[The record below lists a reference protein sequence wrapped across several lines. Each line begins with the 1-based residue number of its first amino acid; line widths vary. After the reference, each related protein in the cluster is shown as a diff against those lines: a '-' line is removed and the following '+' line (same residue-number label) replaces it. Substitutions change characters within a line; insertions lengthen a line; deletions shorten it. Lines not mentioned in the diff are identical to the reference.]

1 MKMNKLTKFG
11 ISLISVVALGAV
23 APALTNNPIF
33 GITVVKADE
42 RQGQIEIRIRY
53 LDEHSREIAPMY
65 TGVLNPGESVNIY
78 KDIEGHQVVSN
89 FSWMPGYNLTYNIAS
104 TYFYGAKDGYL
115 EGYLRYKKLDPVPTP
130 DPAPTPDPVPTP
142 DKPVVPTPT
151 PDPVPTPDP
160 AKPAQDQ
167 KDPGKPDKAQLPE
180 TGEESSTFATL
191 LGLLTASLALLSL
204 RKKKY

>member
-23 APALTNNPIF
+23 APALTDSPIF
-33 GITVVKADE
+33 GYTVVKAE
-42 RQGQIEIRIRY
+42 EQQGQIKIRIRY

-78 KDIEGHQVVSN
+78 KDIDGHQVVSN

-115 EGYLRYKKLDPVPTP
+115 EGYLRYKKL